1 MYAKQHEPPEE
12 SSEFEWHL
20 YAPQGKVK
28 VRREIPREEVR
39 KTRETPRSS
48 ELIYVGLL

>member
-1 MYAKQHEPPEE
+1 MYAKQHEPTEE
-12 SSEFEWHL
+12 SSEYEWQL
-20 YAPQGKVK
+20 YAPQGKK
-28 VRREIPREEVR
+28 PLRRESEREEVR